1 MKVLNLKSTISII
14 ITIFLFCSCLVFF
27 ASGEIKAE
35 SDLAGK
41 IVYVDLWAIFSAHPD
56 KPAAEAEL
64 NQLAQSM
71 QAELEEKAE
80 GLPNDQKQELLREYQ
95 SRLTE
100 REQDIVQGIVDSIK
114 EIIIQIAED
123 KEVRMV
129 LDKSN
134 VLYGGYDMT
143 GDVIVFIEQSITEDE
158 IENKDIV
165 TEGLGIDEELYIDK
179 DIIIEIE

>member
-1 MKVLNLKSTISII
+1 MQQGRQRLSLILS
-14 ITIFLFCSCLVFF
+14 
-27 ASGEIKAE
+27 
-35 SDLAGK
+35 GK
-41 IVYVDLWAIFSAHPD
+41 IVYVDLWAIFNAHPD
-56 KPAAEAEL
+56 KAVAEIEL

-100 REQDIVQGIVDSIK
+100 KEQVIVQEIVDSIK
-114 EIIIQIAED
+114 EIIIKIA
-123 KEVRMV
+123 KEKQVRMV

-143 GDVIVFIEQSITEDE
+143 EEVIAYIKQNITEDTPENSDTSNIDDDTNFDENVLME
-158 IENKDIV
+158 IE
-165 TEGLGIDEELYIDK
+165 
-179 DIIIEIE
+179 